1 MIGIFLQDFN
11 ALNYQHSH
19 FDISRNEY
27 IRTKLDIYFF
37 VIFKITLHTIEI
49 RGWYM
54 ADHEL

>member
-27 IRTKLDIYFF
+27 IRTKLDIFF
-37 VIFKITLHTIEI
+37 SLYSK
-49 RGWYM
+49 
-54 ADHEL
+54 